1 MIFFNW
7 GSSEKGICLSVCLS
21 VSNKR
26 QNGRTDFVWN
36 WKLTW
41 PKGRFIKSQKL
52 KVWSENMTLT
62 FIIFW
67 NASTYTE
74 NSAKNLVLRLQKKW
88 SFKEQQFDWFQ
99 NFSRKDNN
107 DIFIKFRQ
115 IWVSF
120 EFTLIIPLSRFLLSF
135 RVLSG
140 CMECLWR
147 LVKLM
152 LVYVWQV
159 WAIIWIE
166 YELCVLLVCFYTLEN
181 GGNLD
186 FSR

>member
-1 MIFFNW
+1 MNNNDIFLNVKWKVQLFKFECLLTLKPLNCNSYSGQKWYKSAWFSMIFFNW

-26 QNGRTDFVWN
+26 QSGRTDFVWN

-74 NSAKNLVLRLQKKW
+74 NSAKNLVLHLQKNGHLK
-88 SFKEQQFDWFQ
+88 SNSLIDFKIFQ
-99 NFSRKDNN
+99 ERITTIFS
-107 DIFIKFRQ
+107 
-115 IWVSF
+115 
-120 EFTLIIPLSRFLLSF
+120 
-135 RVLSG
+135 
-140 CMECLWR
+140 
-147 LVKLM
+147 
-152 LVYVWQV
+152 
-159 WAIIWIE
+159 
-166 YELCVLLVCFYTLEN
+166 
-181 GGNLD
+181 
-186 FSR
+186 

>member
-1 MIFFNW
+1 MIWKHDVDIYNFLERVNLYRKFR
-7 GSSEKGICLSVCLS
+7 EKFS
-21 VSNKR
+21 
-26 QNGRTDFVWN
+26 F
-36 WKLTW
+36 
-41 PKGRFIKSQKL
+41 
-52 KVWSENMTLT
+52 T
-62 FIIFW
+62 F
-67 NASTYTE
+67 T
-74 NSAKNLVLRLQKKW
+74 KKW